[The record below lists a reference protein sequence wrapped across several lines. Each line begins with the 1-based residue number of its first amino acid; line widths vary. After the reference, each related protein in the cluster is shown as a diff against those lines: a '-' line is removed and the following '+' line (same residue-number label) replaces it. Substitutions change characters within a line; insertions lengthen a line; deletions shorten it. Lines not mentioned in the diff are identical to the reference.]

1 MCHPLIELTSKYGT
15 LVKSKI
21 SIKGNAVEIDMA
33 NDTHYPYIYL
43 DSAASTPVADEV
55 VAEML
60 PYLKERYGNPSSLHK
75 FGRETNRAVHLAR
88 KRVAEMIGASSPRE
102 ITFTSGGTEAN
113 NLALKGTAMHFK
125 SKIPKKNM
133 IITSSIEHDA
143 VLEPCKDLEDRGFV
157 TIYLPVTGDGL
168 VKPSEL
174 RNVISDN
181 VALVS
186 IMYANNEVGTIQPIK
201 ELVEI
206 AHQAGALFHT
216 DAVQAAGKVPIN
228 VKNLRVDMMS
238 LSSHK
243 INGPKG
249 VGALYIRSNLNLLP
263 IIHGGGQEGY
273 LRSGTENVPGI
284 VGFGK
289 ACDLANKRMGQYQDY
304 VAGLRNYVVE
314 RVLKE
319 IPRSRLNGLRTERI
333 ANNAH
338 FTFFGVSGEDLIIK
352 LDENGIAA
360 STGSACSVKK
370 QKPSHVLKAMGF
382 SYEEITGSLRL
393 SLGLHNTKD
402 EVDRTV
408 DTLSNIIKELRELS
422 PFKSKNMVE
431 NELNSQ

>member
-1 MCHPLIELTSKYGT
+1 MTDE
-15 LVKSKI
+15 
-21 SIKGNAVEIDMA
+21 
-33 NDTHYPYIYL
+33 HYSYIYL
-43 DSAASTPVADEV
+43 DTAASTPVADEV
-55 VAEML
+55 IEEML
-60 PYLKERYGNPSSLHK
+60 PYLKERYGNPSSIHK
-75 FGRETNRAVHLAR
+75 FGRETARAINLAR
-88 KRVAEMIGASSPRE
+88 KRVAEMIGASSIRE

-113 NLALKGTAMHFK
+113 NLALKGTAIHVQ
-125 SKIPKKNM
+125 SKMPKKNM

-157 TIYLPVTGDGL
+157 TMHLPVTGEGF
-168 VKPSEL
+168 VRPSEL
-174 RNVISDN
+174 KNVISDN

-206 AHQAGALFHT
+206 THQAGALFHT
-216 DAVQAAGKVPIN
+216 DAVQAAGKLPLN
-228 VKNLRVDMMS
+228 VKNLGVDMMS

-249 VGALYIRSNLNLLP
+249 VGALYIRSNLKILP
-263 IIHGGGQEGY
+263 IIHGGGQEWY

-289 ACDLANKRMGQYQDY
+289 ACELANKRMRHYQEH

-319 IPRSRLNGLRTERI
+319 IPRSRLNGLRNERI

-338 FTFFGVSGEDLIIK
+338 FTFFGVNGEDLIIK

-370 QKPSHVLKAMGF
+370 QKQSHVLKAMGF

-393 SLGLHNTKD
+393 SLGMHNTKD
-402 EVDRTV
+402 EVDRAV
-408 DTLSNIIKELRELS
+408 NVLSSVIEELRELS
-422 PFKSKNMVE
+422 PFESKYVG
-431 NELNSQ
+431 

>member
-1 MCHPLIELTSKYGT
+1 MTDE
-15 LVKSKI
+15 
-21 SIKGNAVEIDMA
+21 
-33 NDTHYPYIYL
+33 HYSHIYL
-43 DSAASTPVADEV
+43 DTAASTPVADEV
-55 VAEML
+55 IEEML
-60 PYLKERYGNPSSLHK
+60 PYLKERYGNPSSIHK
-75 FGRETNRAVHLAR
+75 FGRETARAINLAR

-113 NLALKGTAMHFK
+113 NLALKGTAIHVQ
-125 SKIPKKNM
+125 SKMPKKNM

-143 VLEPCKDLEDRGFV
+143 VLEPCKDLEDRGFA
-157 TIYLPVTGDGL
+157 TMHLPVTGEGF
-168 VKPSEL
+168 VRPSEL
-174 RNVISDN
+174 KNVISDN

-206 AHQAGALFHT
+206 THQAGALFHT
-216 DAVQAAGKVPIN
+216 DAVQAAGKLPLN
-228 VKNLRVDMMS
+228 VKNLGVDMMS

-249 VGALYIRSNLNLLP
+249 VGALYIRSNLKILP
-263 IIHGGGQEGY
+263 IIHGGGQEWY

-289 ACDLANKRMGQYQDY
+289 ACELANKRMRHYQEH

-338 FTFFGVSGEDLIIK
+338 FTFFGVNGEDLIIK

-370 QKPSHVLKAMGF
+370 QKQSHVLKAMGF

-393 SLGLHNTKD
+393 SLGMHNTKD
-402 EVDRTV
+402 EVDRAV
-408 DTLSNIIKELRELS
+408 NVLSSVIEELRELS
-422 PFKSKNMVE
+422 PFESKYVAEMG
-431 NELNSQ
+431 

>member
-1 MCHPLIELTSKYGT
+1 MTDE
-15 LVKSKI
+15 
-21 SIKGNAVEIDMA
+21 
-33 NDTHYPYIYL
+33 HYSHIYL
-43 DSAASTPVADEV
+43 DTAASTPVADEV
-55 VAEML
+55 IEEML
-60 PYLKERYGNPSSLHK
+60 PYLKERYGNPSSIHK
-75 FGRETNRAVHLAR
+75 FGRETARAINLAR
-88 KRVAEMIGASSPRE
+88 KRVAEMIGASSIRE

-113 NLALKGTAMHFK
+113 NLALKGTAIHVQ
-125 SKIPKKNM
+125 SKMPKKNM

-143 VLEPCKDLEDRGFV
+143 VLEPCKDLEDRGFA
-157 TIYLPVTGDGL
+157 TMHLPVTGEGF
-168 VKPSEL
+168 VRPSEL
-174 RNVISDN
+174 KNVISDN

-206 AHQAGALFHT
+206 THQAGALFHT
-216 DAVQAAGKVPIN
+216 DAVQAAGKLPLN
-228 VKNLRVDMMS
+228 VKNLGVDMMS

-249 VGALYIRSNLNLLP
+249 VGALYIRSNLKILP
-263 IIHGGGQEGY
+263 IIHGGGQEWY

-289 ACDLANKRMGQYQDY
+289 ACELANKRMRHYQEH

-319 IPRSRLNGLRTERI
+319 IPRSRLNGLRSERI

-338 FTFFGVSGEDLIIK
+338 FTFFGVNGEDLIIK

-370 QKPSHVLKAMGF
+370 QKQSHVLKAMGF

-393 SLGLHNTKD
+393 SLGMHNTKD
-402 EVDRTV
+402 EVDRAV
-408 DTLSNIIKELRELS
+408 NVLSSVIEELRELS
-422 PFKSKNMVE
+422 PFESKYVG
-431 NELNSQ
+431 

>member
-1 MCHPLIELTSKYGT
+1 MTDDDEHDS
-15 LVKSKI
+15 
-21 SIKGNAVEIDMA
+21 
-33 NDTHYPYIYL
+33 HIYL
-43 DSAASTPVADEV
+43 DTAASTPVADEV
-55 VAEML
+55 IAEML
-60 PYLKERYGNPSSLHK
+60 PYLKERYGNPSSIHK
-75 FGRETNRAVHLAR
+75 FGRETTRAINLAR
-88 KRVAEMIGASSPRE
+88 KRVAEMIGASSSHE

-113 NLALKGTAMHFK
+113 NLALKGTAMHVK
-125 SKIPKKNM
+125 SKMPKKNM

-157 TIYLPVTGDGL
+157 TMHLPVTDEGF
-168 VKPSEL
+168 VRPSEL
-174 RNVISDN
+174 KNVISDNN

-216 DAVQAAGKVPIN
+216 DAVQAAGKLPLN
-228 VKNLRVDMMS
+228 VKNLGVDMMS

-249 VGALYIRSNLNLLP
+249 VGALYIRSNLKILP
-263 IIHGGGQEGY
+263 IIHGGGQEWY

-289 ACDLANKRMGQYQDY
+289 ACELANKRVGQYQEH
-304 VAGLRNYVVE
+304 VAGLRNYLVE

-319 IPRSRLNGLRTERI
+319 IALSRLNGLRTERI

-338 FTFFGVSGEDLIIK
+338 FTFFGVNGEDLIIK

-370 QKPSHVLKAMGF
+370 QKQSHVLKAMGF

-393 SLGLHNTKD
+393 SLGMHNTKD
-402 EVDRTV
+402 EVDRAV
-408 DTLSNIIKELRELS
+408 DILSSVIKELRELS
-422 PFKSKNMVE
+422 PFESKYVAEMG
-431 NELNSQ
+431 

>member
-1 MCHPLIELTSKYGT
+1 MTDDDKHSY
-15 LVKSKI
+15 
-21 SIKGNAVEIDMA
+21 
-33 NDTHYPYIYL
+33 HIYL
-43 DSAASTPVADEV
+43 DTAASTPAADEV
-55 VAEML
+55 IAEML
-60 PYLKERYGNPSSLHK
+60 PYLKERYGNPSSIHK
-75 FGRETNRAVHLAR
+75 FGRETTRAIHLAR

-113 NLALKGTAMHFK
+113 NLALKGTAMHIK
-125 SKIPKKNM
+125 RKMPEKNM

-157 TIYLPVTGDGL
+157 TMHLPVTGEGL
-168 VKPSEL
+168 VRPSEL
-174 RNVISDN
+174 KSMMTDN

-201 ELVEI
+201 ELIEI

-216 DAVQAAGKVPIN
+216 DAVQAAGKLPLN
-228 VKNLRVDMMS
+228 VQNLGVDMMS

-249 VGALYIRSNLNLLP
+249 VGALYIKSNLKILP
-263 IIHGGGQEGY
+263 IIHGGGQEWY

-289 ACDLANKRMGQYQDY
+289 ACELATKRMSQYQEH
-304 VAGLRNYVVE
+304 VAGLRDYVIE
-314 RVLKE
+314 RVLQE

-333 ANNAH
+333 PNNAH
-338 FTFFGVSGEDLIIK
+338 FTFFGVNGEDLIIK

-370 QKPSHVLKAMGF
+370 QKQSHVLKAMGF

-393 SLGLHNTKD
+393 SLGMHNTRD
-402 EVDRTV
+402 EVDRAV
-408 DTLSNIIKELRELS
+408 DILSNVVKELRELS
-422 PFKSKNMVE
+422 PFMSKYVAG
-431 NELNSQ
+431 

>member
-1 MCHPLIELTSKYGT
+1 MTDE
-15 LVKSKI
+15 
-21 SIKGNAVEIDMA
+21 
-33 NDTHYPYIYL
+33 HYSNIYL
-43 DSAASTPVADEV
+43 DTAASTPVADEV
-55 VAEML
+55 IEEML
-60 PYLKERYGNPSSLHK
+60 PYLKERYGNPSSIHK
-75 FGRETNRAVHLAR
+75 FGRETARAINLAR

-113 NLALKGTAMHFK
+113 NLALKGTAIHVQ
-125 SKIPKKNM
+125 SKMPKKNM

-157 TIYLPVTGDGL
+157 TMHLPVTGEGF
-168 VKPSEL
+168 VRPSEL
-174 RNVISDN
+174 KNVISDN

-206 AHQAGALFHT
+206 THQAGALFHT
-216 DAVQAAGKVPIN
+216 DAVQAAGKLPLN
-228 VKNLRVDMMS
+228 VKNLGVDMMS

-249 VGALYIRSNLNLLP
+249 VGALYIRSNLKILP
-263 IIHGGGQEGY
+263 IIHGGGQEWY

-289 ACDLANKRMGQYQDY
+289 ACELANKRMRHYQEH

-338 FTFFGVSGEDLIIK
+338 FTFFGVNGEDLIIK

-370 QKPSHVLKAMGF
+370 QKQSHVLKAMGF

-393 SLGLHNTKD
+393 SLGMHNTKD
-402 EVDRTV
+402 EVDRAV
-408 DTLSNIIKELRELS
+408 NVLSSVIEELRELS
-422 PFKSKNMVE
+422 PFESKYVG
-431 NELNSQ
+431 

>member
-1 MCHPLIELTSKYGT
+1 MTDE
-15 LVKSKI
+15 
-21 SIKGNAVEIDMA
+21 
-33 NDTHYPYIYL
+33 HYSHIYL
-43 DSAASTPVADEV
+43 DTAASTPVADEV
-55 VAEML
+55 IEEML
-60 PYLKERYGNPSSLHK
+60 PYLKERYGNPSSIHK
-75 FGRETNRAVHLAR
+75 FGRETTRAINLAR

-113 NLALKGTAMHFK
+113 NLALKGTAIHVQ
-125 SKIPKKNM
+125 SKMPKKNM

-157 TIYLPVTGDGL
+157 TMHLPVTGEGF
-168 VKPSEL
+168 VRPSEL
-174 RNVISDN
+174 KNVISDN

-206 AHQAGALFHT
+206 THQAGALFHT
-216 DAVQAAGKVPIN
+216 DAVQAAGKLPLN
-228 VKNLRVDMMS
+228 VKNLGVDMMS

-249 VGALYIRSNLNLLP
+249 VGALYIRSNLKILP
-263 IIHGGGQEGY
+263 IIHGGGQEWY

-289 ACDLANKRMGQYQDY
+289 ACELANKRMRHYQEH

-338 FTFFGVSGEDLIIK
+338 FTFFGVNGEDLIIK

-370 QKPSHVLKAMGF
+370 QKQSHVLKAMGF

-393 SLGLHNTKD
+393 SLGMHNTKD
-402 EVDRTV
+402 EVDRAV
-408 DTLSNIIKELRELS
+408 NVLSSVIEELRELS
-422 PFKSKNMVE
+422 PFESNYVG
-431 NELNSQ
+431 

>member
-1 MCHPLIELTSKYGT
+1 MTDE
-15 LVKSKI
+15 
-21 SIKGNAVEIDMA
+21 
-33 NDTHYPYIYL
+33 HYSHIYL
-43 DSAASTPVADEV
+43 DTAASTPVADEV
-55 VAEML
+55 IEEML
-60 PYLKERYGNPSSLHK
+60 PYLKERYGNPSSIHK
-75 FGRETNRAVHLAR
+75 FGRETARAINLAR
-88 KRVAEMIGASSPRE
+88 KRVAEMIGASSIRE

-113 NLALKGTAMHFK
+113 NLALKGTAIHVQ
-125 SKIPKKNM
+125 SKMPKKNM

-143 VLEPCKDLEDRGFV
+143 VLEPCKDLEDRGFA
-157 TIYLPVTGDGL
+157 TMHLPVTGEGF
-168 VKPSEL
+168 VRPSEL
-174 RNVISDN
+174 KNVISDN

-206 AHQAGALFHT
+206 THQAGALFHT
-216 DAVQAAGKVPIN
+216 DAVQAAGKLPLN
-228 VKNLRVDMMS
+228 VKNLGVDMMS

-249 VGALYIRSNLNLLP
+249 VGALYIRSNLKILP
-263 IIHGGGQEGY
+263 IIHGGGQEWY

-289 ACDLANKRMGQYQDY
+289 ACELANKRMRHYQEH

-338 FTFFGVSGEDLIIK
+338 FTFFGVNGEDLIIK

-370 QKPSHVLKAMGF
+370 QKQSHVLKAMGF

-393 SLGLHNTKD
+393 SLGMHNTKD
-402 EVDRTV
+402 EVDRAV
-408 DTLSNIIKELRELS
+408 NVLSSVIEELRKLS
-422 PFKSKNMVE
+422 PFESKYVG
-431 NELNSQ
+431 